1 MRLGKIRRARLAVGA
16 GLVAASLLSS
26 ACSGSSSSSDSPAK
40 ADLTAPAVKKGHLV
54 FLEKWPDPKYAPYF
68 KQVVAAYQKAN
79 PGVSI
84 DLQAVGDQPYKDKI
98 QVLTSAH
105 ELPDI
110 YFAWAGDY
118 TAKFVRA
125 GLAADLSS
133 VLGPDTTWG
142 KTFTP
147 AALKAYSYGGKQYGV
162 PIDLDAK
169 VFAYS
174 KAAFAKA
181 GIAPPT
187 SFPELISD
195 CGKLRAAGYTPIAFG
210 NQYGWPAIHYL
221 TQLNAQEVPKS
232 VRDADYDP
240 AKGGFTH
247 PGYVKALEDLQQLN
261 QHCLTQKANGI
272 SHESAQATMEQGKA
286 AAQYLEA
293 VEFPLLTAKGV
304 PASFANNWGFF
315 RMPSIPGAKGDQTEL
330 EGAPDGFIV
339 NAKSKNQALAVDFLK
354 FFTNQQNAQAMTKQL
369 GWLSPVVGSTTP
381 QNSSA
386 QDRAVLG
393 EMNKSSS
400 FAIWLDTVTNA
411 RVAQAYLNGAQAL
424 LDGNKTPKQVMAD
437 VRAAAK
443 KAKQDVGG

>member
-1 MRLGKIRRARLAVGA
+1 MRLRKTRTRLAVGA
-16 GLVAASLLSS
+16 GLLAAALLSA
-26 ACSGSSSSSDSPAK
+26 ACSGSDSSGTPAK
-40 ADLTAPAVKKGHLV
+40 ANLSAPAVKKGHLV

-68 KQVVAAYQKAN
+68 KHVVAAYEQAN

-133 VLGPDTTWG
+133 VIGPNTAWG

-147 AALKAYSYGGKQYGV
+147 AALKAYTYGGKQYGV

-174 KAAFAKA
+174 KTAFAKA
-181 GIAPPT
+181 GVTPPT
-187 SFPELISD
+187 TFPQLLSACD
-195 CGKLRAAGYTPIAFG
+195 KLHAAGYTPIAFG

-232 VRDADYDP
+232 VRDTDYNP
-240 AKGGFTH
+240 KTGQFTN
-247 PGYVKALEDLQQLN
+247 PGYVKALDDLLQLN
-261 QHCLTQKANGI
+261 QHCLTKKANGI
-272 SHESAQATMEQGKA
+272 AHESAQATMEQGGA
-286 AAQYLEA
+286 AAQYLES
-293 VEFPLLTAKGV
+293 VEFPLLTANGV
-304 PASFANNWGFF
+304 PAAFAKNWSFF
-315 RMPSIPGAKGDQTEL
+315 RMPAIPGAQGDQREL
-330 EGAPDGFIV
+330 TGAPDGFVV
-339 NAKSKNQALAVDFLK
+339 NAQSKNQALAVDFLK
-354 FFTNQQNAQAMTKQL
+354 FFTSKPNAQLMTKQL
-369 GWLSPVVGSTTP
+369 GWLSPVIGSTTAD
-381 QNSSA
+381 NSSE
-386 QDRAVLG
+386 QDRAVLD
-393 EMNKSSS
+393 EMNKSSN

-424 LDGNKTPKQVMAD
+424 LDGSKTPKQVMSD
-437 VRAAAK
+437 VQAAAK